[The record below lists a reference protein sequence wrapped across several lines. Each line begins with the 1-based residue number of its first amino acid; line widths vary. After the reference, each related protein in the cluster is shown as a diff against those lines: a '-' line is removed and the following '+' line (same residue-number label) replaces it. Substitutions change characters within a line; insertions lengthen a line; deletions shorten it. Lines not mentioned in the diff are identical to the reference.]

1 MEYDVIATGSSGNA
15 VVIGGSILVD
25 VGVPFKTLSRVYKN
39 LKLVLLTHIHSDH
52 FQPSTI
58 KRLADERATLRFG
71 CCEWLVM
78 PLVEAGVPKHSIDV
92 YEIDK
97 VYDYGAFKISP
108 VRLCH
113 NVPQCGYRI
122 FIGNEKALYA
132 TDTANLD
139 GIEASDYDLY
149 LIEGNYTEEDLQ
161 ERINAKLETGEY
173 CYELNVANRH
183 LSKEQAEEFLLEN
196 MGENSRYEYLHG
208 HREKS
213 ERENEN
219 VQREDV

>member
-1 MEYDVIATGSSGNA
+1 
-15 VVIGGSILVD
+15 
-25 VGVPFKTLSRVYKN
+25 
-39 LKLVLLTHIHSDH
+39 
-52 FQPSTI
+52 
-58 KRLADERATLRFG
+58 
-71 CCEWLVM
+71 M

-208 HREKS
+208 HRDKN

-219 VQREDV
+219 VQQEDV

>member
-1 MEYDVIATGSSGNA
+1 
-15 VVIGGSILVD
+15 
-25 VGVPFKTLSRVYKN
+25 
-39 LKLVLLTHIHSDH
+39 
-52 FQPSTI
+52 
-58 KRLADERATLRFG
+58 
-71 CCEWLVM
+71 M

-113 NVPQCGYRI
+113 DVPQCGYRI

-149 LIEGNYTEEDLQ
+149 LIEGNYGEAEIQDRIEEKRLS
-161 ERINAKLETGEY
+161 GEY
-173 CYELNVANRH
+173 CYEQRVIHTH

-196 MGENSRYEYLHG
+196 MGENSHYEYLHG
-208 HREKS
+208 HRDKS

-219 VQREDV
+219 VQQEDV

>member
-1 MEYDVIATGSSGNA
+1 M
-15 VVIGGSILVD
+15 
-25 VGVPFKTLSRVYKN
+25 
-39 LKLVLLTHIHSDH
+39 
-52 FQPSTI
+52 
-58 KRLADERATLRFG
+58 
-71 CCEWLVM
+71 
-78 PLVEAGVPKHSIDV
+78 
-92 YEIDK
+92 
-97 VYDYGAFKISP
+97 
-108 VRLCH
+108 
-113 NVPQCGYRI
+113 
-122 FIGNEKALYA
+122 GNEKALYA

-219 VQREDV
+219 VQQEDV